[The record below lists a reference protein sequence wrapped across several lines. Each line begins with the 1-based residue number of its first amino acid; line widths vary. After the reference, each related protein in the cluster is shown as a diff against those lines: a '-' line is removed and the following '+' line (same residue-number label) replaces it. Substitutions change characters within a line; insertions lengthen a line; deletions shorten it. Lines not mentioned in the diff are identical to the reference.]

1 MAFKIKQ
8 LDVKLAMTVQINGTW
23 TRLDNG
29 MVLENT
35 DLESVL
41 KKSEIMEQ
49 FQKCEALLEEEL
61 VRRVKK
67 IRG

>member
-8 LDVKLAMTVQINGTW
+8 LDVKLGMTVEINGTW

-29 MVLENT
+29 IVLENV
-35 DLESVL
+35 DLDEIITKGV
-41 KKSEIMEQ
+41 IMEQ
-49 FQKCEALLEEEL
+49 FKKCETLLEEEL

-67 IRG
+67 IQG

>member
-1 MAFKIKQ
+1 MAFKIKEVE
-8 LDVKLAMTVQINGTW
+8 VKLGMTVELNGTW
-23 TRLDNG
+23 TRIDNG
-29 MVLENT
+29 LLLENT
-35 DLESVL
+35 DLDSLL

-49 FQKCEALLEEEL
+49 FQKAEALLEEEL

>member
-1 MAFKIKQ
+1 MAFKLKQ
-8 LDVKLAMTVQINGTW
+8 LDVKLGMTVEINGTW
-23 TRLDNG
+23 TRIHNG

-67 IRG
+67 IKG

>member
-8 LDVKLAMTVQINGTW
+8 LDVKLGMTVEINGTW

-49 FQKCEALLEEEL
+49 FQKCEVLLEEEL

-67 IRG
+67 IKG